1 MPDGLLLSVLCEN
14 VLSYQQCHYGVAR
27 VLNENWLQKRSK
39 KINNWEMNEIFGVMI
54 DNKKGVVGRLKSL
67 RLQDNIAHI
76 QEVLTHHL
84 QLLQQT
90 CVEQQLK
97 QLSF

>member
-1 MPDGLLLSVLCEN
+1 
-14 VLSYQQCHYGVAR
+14 
-27 VLNENWLQKRSK
+27 
-39 KINNWEMNEIFGVMI
+39 MNEIFGVMI